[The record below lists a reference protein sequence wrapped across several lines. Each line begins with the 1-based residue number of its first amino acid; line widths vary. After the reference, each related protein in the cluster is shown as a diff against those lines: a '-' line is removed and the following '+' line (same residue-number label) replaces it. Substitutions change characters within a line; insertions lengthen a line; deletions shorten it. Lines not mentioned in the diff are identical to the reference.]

1 MAQDETPDGKGRKGG
16 TSFPN
21 KPDTR
26 TKTARPESV
35 GPHHRSRDQENPA
48 DPGIKPEEGY
58 GAEIARNRDAADQ
71 APGKGAVTPSPKTE
85 TADEGGAT
93 EEMRR
98 KSGPARDAPPLSGT
112 AKE

>member
-1 MAQDETPDGKGRKGG
+1 MKAMAQDEKGRKGG

-21 KPDTR
+21 PPDTH

-35 GPHHRSRDQENPA
+35 GPHHSRDKQEDPG

-58 GAEIARNRDAADQ
+58 GAEIARNREAAAQ
-71 APGKGAVTPSPKTE
+71 GPGKGPVTPSPKAETGDESGGTE
-85 TADEGGAT
+85 DLL
-93 EEMRR
+93 R
-98 KSGPARDAPPLSGT
+98 KSGPARDAPPLTGT